1 MYPSLMPGLTAV
13 ANYGAASL
21 PEMFHLSTWLT
32 VVVFIEMIV
41 LLLYVLEKTNAKRRD
56 KLND

>member
-1 MYPSLMPGLTAV
+1 MPGLTAV
-13 ANYGAASL
+13 ANFGAASL